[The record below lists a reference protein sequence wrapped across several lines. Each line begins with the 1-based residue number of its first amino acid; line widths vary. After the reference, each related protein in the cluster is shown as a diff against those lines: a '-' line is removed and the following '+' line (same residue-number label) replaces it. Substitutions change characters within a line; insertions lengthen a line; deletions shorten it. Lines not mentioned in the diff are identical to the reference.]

1 MGSHVQEIGGVDITF
16 DVYTHAIH
24 TDVIL
29 KIQQEMMANLVPEP

>member
-1 MGSHVQEIGGVDITF
+1 MDITF

-29 KIQQEMMANLVPEP
+29 RIQQEMMANLGDAPPEP